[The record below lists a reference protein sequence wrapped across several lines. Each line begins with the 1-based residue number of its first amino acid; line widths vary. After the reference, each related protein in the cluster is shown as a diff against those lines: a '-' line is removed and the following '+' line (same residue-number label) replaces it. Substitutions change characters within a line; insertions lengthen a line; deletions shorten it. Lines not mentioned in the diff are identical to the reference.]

1 MDVPTMPEVP
11 AEILSP
17 GSITPA
23 PRLRDWTREVFIQEG
38 GALQNSDQEHLQ
50 HARIG
55 MCWTTVEW
63 HRKDKRIAG
72 EAQLARPQGSNAW
85 SKARERRQLRRMF
98 DEFEAL
104 PDFLITVNA
113 DWVTGRLDEGTPYA
127 VCALIEHELYHCAQG
142 TDADG
147 FPAFDSQ
154 TGRPKW
160 TIDPHDVEEFVGV
173 AERYGAATDDLQRM
187 QGALRRGPT
196 VEEATVEATC
206 GCGAPIS

>member
-1 MDVPTMPEVP
+1 MDVPTMPEIP
-11 AEILSP
+11 AKILSP

-38 GALQNSDQEHLQ
+38 GALQNTDHEHLQ

-63 HRKDKRIAG
+63 HRKGKRIAG

-85 SKARERRQLRRMF
+85 SKARKRRQLRRMF
-98 DEFEAL
+98 DEFKAL
-104 PDFLITVNA
+104 PDFLITVDA
-113 DWVTGRLDEGTPYA
+113 DWINSRLDESTPYA
-127 VCALIEHELYHCAQG
+127 VCALIEHELYHCAQD
-142 TDADG
+142 TDQDG

-196 VEEATVEATC
+196 VEEAAVEAAC
-206 GCGAPIS
+206 GCGAPIR